1 MGKTQ
6 TAKVGKHQTEEFWTI
21 IQAAG
26 RLSFL
31 NRKILISTLKQYTG
45 WAGETIEEAKS
56 KEKKKQKVITIDSK

>member
-45 WAGETIEEAKS
+45 QAVQEAKS
-56 KEKKKQKVITIDSK
+56 KEKKKQTGITMDSK